1 LIDKIPLTML
11 QAYGILRKRIGPE
24 ESTSRVSPGAVG
36 FKLFRSFWSEDG
48 KSIPPEEIIAFCS
61 ERIAKF
67 KVPRYIEYR
76 ESFPRTPTERVEK
89 HKLVAEKKDLRSGC
103 YDAEEKGWLG

>member
-1 LIDKIPLTML
+1 VKT
-11 QAYGILRKRIGPE
+11 
-24 ESTSRVSPGAVG
+24 
-36 FKLFRSFWSEDG
+36 G

-89 HKLVAEKKDLRSGC
+89 HKLVAEKKDL
-103 YDAEEKGWLG
+103 EEVSDERRILIHSLHG